1 MTTAKP
7 YFVYPGYSLFAYP
20 NRDSSIYKE
29 RYNIPEAQTIIRG
42 TLRYQGFTEFVAA
55 LVDVGF
61 LSVDTVDWLEPQP
74 QPMKWKEALAKL
86 VGSSSTEEKYVCF
99 LTRF

>member
-1 MTTAKP
+1 MTSAKP
-7 YFVYPGYSLFAYP
+7 YYIYPGYSFLAYP

-29 RYNIPEAQTIIRG
+29 RYNIPEAHTIIRG
-42 TLRYQGFTEFVAA
+42 TLRYQGFTAFVAA

-61 LSVDTVDWLEPQP
+61 LSVDPVEWLEPQP

-86 VGSSSTEEKYVCF
+86 VGSSSTEEK
-99 LTRF
+99 